1 MEYKTPQP
9 LITLSVI
16 FVIGAVAVGYYF
28 DKPLF
33 NKLNE
38 LKQEIGR
45 LDRSKELKTNYENE
59 IRKIDQKLTE
69 IDWSGRKEKIEINFE
84 SSPFFISKAE
94 IFFKDISLKNG
105 MAFTGVNFSQPVAVK
120 SVNTQQQVQTIGETK
135 TSKDFKPQ
143 DESGAAPQQSSGPFS
158 SINGPVNK
166 ITFTLSVSGSYDAL
180 KLLLQSMERQA
191 LLISIKTIGFNSID
205 GGKGSYT
212 IVGDIYSY

>member
-9 LITLSVI
+9 LITLSII
-16 FVIGAVAVGYYF
+16 FIIGAIAVSYYF

-33 NKLNE
+33 NKFNE
-38 LKQEIGR
+38 VKQEISR
-45 LDRSKELKTNYENE
+45 LDRSKELKTNYENQIRE
-59 IRKIDQKLTE
+59 INQKLTE
-69 IDWSGRKEKIEINFE
+69 IDWNSRKEKIEINFE

-105 MAFTGVNFSQPVAVK
+105 LAFTSVNFSQPTAVK
-120 SVNTQQQVQTIGETK
+120 SVTQQQTQTSGETK

-143 DESGAAPQQSSGPFS
+143 DETGTVPQQSSGPFS
-158 SINGPVNK
+158 GINGPVNK
-166 ITFTLSVSGSYDAL
+166 TTFTLSVSGSYDAL

-191 LLISIKTIGFNSID
+191 LLISVKKITFNAID
-205 GGKGSYT
+205 SGKGSFI